1 MTFQFDTEKFRENLL
16 RWWKENGRSFP
27 WRNTRNSYHILVSEI
42 LLHRTK
48 ADQVVP
54 VYNRFIE
61 AFPTVRDLASAKS
74 EDVKRLLRPLGLF
87 WRNEL
92 ISRMAQEIV
101 TRFHG
106 EIPSA
111 KQDLESLPGVSHYIA
126 AAIRCFG
133 RGDAEPLLDTNTVRI
148 IGRVFGVRVTD
159 ASRRNNRFRQIY
171 HALIDSGY
179 PREFNYA
186 MIDLGALICTPKN
199 PKCTVCPVNR
209 HCTFGRGLGLGE

>member
-159 ASRRNNRFRQIY
+159 ASRRNNRFRQLY
-171 HALIDSGY
+171 RALIDSVY